1 MSTLTSPSFALR
13 PQRDGARQ
21 KYIHAARPRAAG
33 QALGAL
39 SAASGTAPDSVF
51 KRFPSI
57 GDTPSSS
64 KQRW

>member
-21 KYIHAARPRAAG
+21 KHIHAARPRAAG
-33 QALGAL
+33 QAPGALGA
-39 SAASGTAPDSVF
+39 AGAVATDSVF

-57 GDTPSSS
+57 GDTPSS